1 VPNRNKKATRFA
13 EYFATAIKEL
23 KKKCN
28 LFLQYIWRMQG
39 MFYSRTRNTFKFQ
52 YVSVIFIRKELKIL
66 KRNKSTGLDNL
77 PPGLL
82 KDCADEV
89 AQPLCYIINLSL
101 SSSTVPTFWK
111 QAKVVPI
118 HKSGDSDNPAN
129 YRPISILPVL
139 SKILEKAVYS
149 QLINYLENNQ
159 LLSEAQYG
167 YRKRRSTEL
176 AAVYFIDDIR
186 KQVDN
191 GKLVGAVFMDLSRA
205 FDNY

>member
-1 VPNRNKKATRFA
+1 
-13 EYFATAIKEL
+13 
-23 KKKCN
+23 
-28 LFLQYIWRMQG
+28 
-39 MFYSRTRNTFKFQ
+39 
-52 YVSVIFIRKELKIL
+52 L
-66 KRNKSTGLDNL
+66 KRNESRGLDNQ
-77 PPGLL
+77 PSGLL

-111 QAKVVPI
+111 QAKAVPI

-176 AAVYFIDDIR
+176 AAAYFIDDIR

-191 GKLVGAVFMDLSRA
+191 GKLVGAVFMDLSQIESL
-205 FDNY
+205 